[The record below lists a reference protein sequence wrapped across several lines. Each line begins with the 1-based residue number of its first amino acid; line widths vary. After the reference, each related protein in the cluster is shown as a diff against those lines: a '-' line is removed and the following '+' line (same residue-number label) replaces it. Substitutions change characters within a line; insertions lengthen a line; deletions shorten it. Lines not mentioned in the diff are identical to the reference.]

1 LGIDDSETIGGQTHD
16 PAVGTSADQSK
27 PTVRYFVSYSHND
40 KELAADLFR
49 RLRPRLKSRTAYEFQ
64 DWQDS
69 DIPLGSDWHEQ
80 IQQAIRECDFG
91 LLLVSPDFLASS
103 YISKSELPH
112 FVSPDGKMPET
123 FKRVVPVALK
133 AVMDD
138 SVDLRGLQHRQIFL
152 DSGGKAYAE
161 RARRRDAFVD
171 ELVAKIIQ
179 LLQTNQ
185 PPEPSLTMK
194 APPADKPVADGAPDM
209 SMKAVEREVPREKV
223 PTRPAEIAAQH
234 RGGRRETKPSIAVV
248 PFQNMSGDPTQ
259 EYFADGMVDEITT
272 ALSRVRWLH
281 VVSRNSSF
289 TYKGQAIDIR
299 QVGREL
305 DVGYVLEGSVR
316 KSGNRVRI
324 SAQLIEAETNANLW
338 ADRFDGSLEEVF
350 DLQDNVAVSVAGVIE
365 PTLQIAEVQRTSR
378 RPTADLTAYDLYL
391 RALAMMLSPARR
403 IAEIENIFDTMLE
416 RDPDFGPALA
426 LAAAFHM
433 NGDLMGWCKDHDT
446 NCRKGLERGRRAL
459 TLANDDPTILVNA
472 ALALGYFGE
481 NIDTMIVLVERALSL
496 NPSFARGWH
505 ASACL
510 RLFAGQPDI
519 ALEHIQISLRLS
531 PRTRVGWGLN
541 LIAAAHMTCH
551 RFNEAVSVILVL
563 IEEDP
568 SPIAYQALIACYAH
582 LGRLAE
588 AREALS
594 RLRSISSDIT
604 PPTSRLVALVPEVSK
619 LVQSGLQLVI
629 AKS

>member
-1 LGIDDSETIGGQTHD
+1 VIMLGSLTDEDM
-16 PAVGTSADQSK
+16 PVDQSRR
-27 PTVRYFVSYSHND
+27 TVRYFVSYAHND
-40 KELAADLFR
+40 KELAADLLR
-49 RLRPRLKSRTAYEFQ
+49 RLKPRLKTRTAYEFQ

-80 IQQAIRECDFG
+80 IQQAVRECDFG

-103 YISKSELPH
+103 YISKNELPH
-112 FVSPDGKMPET
+112 FVLPDGKTTET
-123 FKRVVPVALK
+123 VKRVVPVALK
-133 AVMDD
+133 AVLDD

-185 PPEPSLTMK
+185 PPEPSLATK
-194 APPADKPVADGAPDM
+194 APSADEPVADVAPDM
-209 SMKAVEREVPREKV
+209 SMKNTGAQEVLLEKV
-223 PTRPAEIAAQH
+223 PAKPAEIAAQH
-234 RGGRRETKPSIAVV
+234 RGGPCETKPSIAVL

-281 VVSRNSSF
+281 VVSRSSSF
-289 TYKGQAIDIR
+289 TYKGQAINTR
-299 QVGREL
+299 QVGRQL
-305 DVGYVLEGSVR
+305 GVGYVLEGSVR

-324 SAQLIEAETNANLW
+324 SAQLIEAETDVNLW
-338 ADRFDGSLEEVF
+338 TDRFDGSLEEVF
-350 DLQDNVAVSVAGVIE
+350 DLQDKVAVSVAGVIE

-378 RPTADLTAYDLYL
+378 RPTTDLTAYDLYL

-403 IAEIENIFDTMLE
+403 IAEIENIFDTVLE
-416 RDPDFGPALA
+416 RDRDFGPALA

-433 NGDLMGWCKDHDT
+433 NCDIMGWSEDHDT

-472 ALALGYFGE
+472 AFALGYFGE
-481 NIDTMIVLVERALSL
+481 NIHAMIVLVERALSL

-505 ASACL
+505 ASGCL
-510 RLFAGQPDI
+510 RLWAGQPDI
-519 ALEHIQISLRLS
+519 AIEHIETSMRLS
-531 PRTRVGWGLN
+531 PRTRVGWGLQ

-551 RFNEAVSVILVL
+551 RFNEALSVILVL

-594 RLRSISSDIT
+594 RMRSISSGIT
-604 PPTSRLVALVPEVSK
+604 PPASRLVTLVPEFCK
-619 LVQSGLQLVI
+619 LVQSGLQLAI
-629 AKS
+629 AES